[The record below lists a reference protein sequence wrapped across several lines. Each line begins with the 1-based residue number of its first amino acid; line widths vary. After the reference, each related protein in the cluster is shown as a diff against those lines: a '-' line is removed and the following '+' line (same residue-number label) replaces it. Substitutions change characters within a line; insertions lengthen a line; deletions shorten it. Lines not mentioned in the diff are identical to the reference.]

1 MKTDDLFS
9 LKGKVKDAVVRWGDM
24 MVDRMFPKMPQL
36 RAGLKRGVNN
46 LVSRYDD
53 KANTWLDGIFLMAG
67 DEAGNVDTDTLVDMA
82 ADILDELPVSS
93 FDLYVFRA
101 DIGKGEIVLRFPD
114 GFLASALTGELG
126 GVRITREDIIEMK
139 NLLNN

>member
-93 FDLYVFRA
+93 LDLYVFRA